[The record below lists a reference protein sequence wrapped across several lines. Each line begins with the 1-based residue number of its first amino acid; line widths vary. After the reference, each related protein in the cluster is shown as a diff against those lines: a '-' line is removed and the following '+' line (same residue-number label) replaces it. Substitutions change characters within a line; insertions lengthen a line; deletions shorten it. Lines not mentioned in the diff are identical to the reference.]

1 MSGLAESVGKW
12 ARKYLNTAPK
22 ERIVL
27 DEDGAIISELD
38 GHGREV
44 LDPTPMAPPIGYTRQ
59 VPLHL
64 QIREMVRSEALRQ
77 AAEAEGM
84 ESFEE
89 ADDFDVD
96 DDFDPRTPFE
106 NEFDPSL
113 REIRED
119 VEQELQARS
128 TPGKKNKSSAD
139 QADTVTEA
147 AQPPQSAER
156 GGDAAEE

>member
-1 MSGLAESVGKW
+1 MALEQISKW
-12 ARKYLNTAPK
+12 ARKYLNTEPK
-22 ERIVL
+22 ERIVV
-27 DEDGAIISELD
+27 DEEGEIISELD
-38 GHGREV
+38 DQGREI

-84 ESFEE
+84 ETFEE
-89 ADDFDVD
+89 ADDFEVD

-128 TPGKKNKSSAD
+128 SSRKKDKSSGD
-139 QADTVTEA
+139 QPDTVTEA
-147 AQPPQSAER
+147 AQPPESAER
-156 GGDAAEE
+156 GGEAAEE